1 MKPAPHPMRRATRH
15 PRCQPRAPRSV
26 GGYAKDAPQQGD
38 APTHADR
45 MRALSAASVKRH
57 SSRLQI
63 SNIRT
68 LTTICHAASSPIRH
82 ALAQEK
88 LTNDIQ
94 NPINH
99 YISPHPSTNPAPPDG
114 ARARKTRTHPTRGAH
129 ATLTNTQ
136 YSTTSRYTQTNTSA
150 QKTRYPP
157 HKRGKGRAP
166 NKRTGTAPDT
176 PPTRGRP
183 RRLHNSIPAATRA
196 TRRTPPPI
204 RYTRLTRRQAQP
216 RHQTPR

>member
-1 MKPAPHPMRRATRH
+1 MLETRENTHHQRNKRRHKSATDAARKAPSMKPAPHPMRRATRH

-26 GGYAKDAPQQGD
+26 GGYAKGAPQQGD

-99 YISPHPSTNPAPPDG
+99 CISPHPSTNPAPPDG

-129 ATLTNTQ
+129 ATLTNVTI
-136 YSTTSRYTQTNTSA
+136 A
-150 QKTRYPP
+150 HKPP
-157 HKRGKGRAP
+157 HTQPHQRRQHGEIRHSKGKGHAPEHVRRARP
-166 NKRTGTAPDT
+166 QMRHPHLAGHYK
-176 PPTRGRP
+176 PT
-183 RRLHNSIPAATRA
+183 I
-196 TRRTPPPI
+196 
-204 RYTRLTRRQAQP
+204 AQ
-216 RHQTPR
+216 

>member
-26 GGYAKDAPQQGD
+26 GGYAKGAPQQGD

-99 YISPHPSTNPAPPDG
+99 CISPHPSTNPAPPDG

-129 ATLTNTQ
+129 ATLTNVTI
-136 YSTTSRYTQTNTSA
+136 A
-150 QKTRYPP
+150 HKPP
-157 HKRGKGRAP
+157 HTQPHQRRQHGEIRHSKGKGHAPEHVRRARP
-166 NKRTGTAPDT
+166 QMRHPHLAGHYK
-176 PPTRGRP
+176 PT
-183 RRLHNSIPAATRA
+183 I
-196 TRRTPPPI
+196 
-204 RYTRLTRRQAQP
+204 AQ
-216 RHQTPR
+216 